1 MTSDSSL
8 TRFIFDQLP
17 IRGEFTHIGQA
28 WRDILGKHNY
38 PPPLKNMLGELVAAG
53 ALIAAMINPKSA
65 LTLQIQGSGAISLL
79 VVECTGALK
88 IRATAKWNGEIPHAN
103 PAELIGEGS
112 FVITLDARDGSH
124 PYQGIVPLEGD
135 SVAAML
141 ENYMTRSEQIET
153 RLKLAADDA
162 CACGMLLQKL
172 PEQESPDEDAW
183 NRANHLAATLT
194 RPELLQL
201 PAMELLHRLYH
212 QENIRVFDAQE
223 IAFECRCSRESVTNI
238 LRMLGH
244 DEVRDI
250 IKEQGRVE
258 FLCEFCN
265 ERYVFDPVDAEQV
278 FVTTAQQAPA
288 SGVKH

>member
-1 MTSDSSL
+1 MSSDSSL

-28 WRDILGKHNY
+28 WRDIIAKHDF

-53 ALIAAMINPKSA
+53 ALIAAMINPKSSI
-65 LTLQIQGSGAISLL
+65 TLQIQGSGPISLL
-79 VVECTGALK
+79 VVECMGSLK
-88 IRATAKWNGEIPHAN
+88 IRATAKWRDDISPAK

-112 FVITLDARDGSH
+112 FVITLDSRDGSQ
-124 PYQGIVPLEGD
+124 PWQGIVPLEGD
-135 SVAAML
+135 NVAEML
-141 ENYMTRSEQIET
+141 ENYMTRSEQLET
-153 RLKLAADDA
+153 RLKLTADDT

-194 RPELLQL
+194 RQELLEL

-212 QENIRVFDAQE
+212 EEDIRVFDAQE
-223 IAFECRCSRESVTNI
+223 IAFECRCSRDSTTNI

-244 DEVRDI
+244 DEVRSI
-250 IKEQGRVE
+250 VEEQGHIE
-258 FLCEFCN
+258 FTCEFCN
-265 ERYVFDPVDAEQV
+265 ERYIFDPVDAEQI
-278 FVTTAQQAPA
+278 FVTAAQQTPVSEA
-288 SGVKH
+288 KH